1 MRRVSWVIVL
11 LLIVVLIFPLA
22 CKAPAAFEVVSLDI
36 TPPEMMAGETAT
48 VNADVRNIGG
58 TEGTYTAILA
68 VDSLEAAK
76 KDVTVPP
83 GATRTVTFALVE
95 GKAGTY
101 RVAVGGLS
109 SNIVVKPKLVAK
121 EMELK
126 YDDGEGR
133 VLYQRCSSVTEVL
146 NQVGFLINFSPPAV
160 PFTINKVLIDGAIKP
175 CPI

>member
-1 MRRVSWVIVL
+1 MRRVSWGVVL
-11 LLIVVLIFPLA
+11 FLVAVLIFPLA

-58 TEGTYTAILA
+58 TEGAYTAILA
-68 VDSLEAAK
+68 VDSVEVEK
-76 KDVTVPP
+76 KDITLLP
-83 GATRTVTFALVE
+83 GAGGTVSFALVE
-95 GKAGTY
+95 SKAGTY
-101 RVAVGGLS
+101 QVAVGGVS

-146 NQVGFLINFSPPAV
+146 NQVGFLINFLPPAV
-160 PFTINKVLIDGAIKP
+160 PFTVKKVLINGAIKP